1 MGKRGLQITN
11 QNIATSTI
19 KSQNKSLNNSIIFTP
34 FNNDK
39 NKKIQYSTNH
49 KTNSIKNKKGKTN
62 SNSVSHENK
71 NDSFILDNKLPI
83 FSPPYFFLF

>member
-49 KTNSIKNKKGKTN
+49 KSILLSKIKE
-62 SNSVSHENK
+62 S
-71 NDSFILDNKLPI
+71 
-83 FSPPYFFLF
+83 FLFS